1 MRQKNLELSKKKLIG
16 LQEKKQ
22 RQNRSLEM
30 SKAKITNQWKASLL
44 HKMMEIKRIQLMA
57 MLHLQILLKMRNQTK
72 KMLMKNLQ
80 HINFI
85 KSSLLSSKLT
95 NKTQKMSLSL

>member
-16 LQEKKQ
+16 LPEKKQ
-22 RQNRSLEM
+22 RQNRSKEM
-30 SKAKITNQWKASLL
+30 SRAMITYQMKRLL
-44 HKMMEIKRIQLMA
+44 HHKLIIKKIQLMA
-57 MLHLQILLKMRNQTK
+57 MLHLQMFHLRMRNQTK

-95 NKTQKMSLSL
+95 SKTQKMNLNP

>member
-1 MRQKNLELSKKKLIG
+1 MIELPERKKK
-16 LQEKKQ
+16 QDRSVKKK
-22 RQNRSLEM
+22 RVATIDHKKRIL
-30 SKAKITNQWKASLL
+30 W
-44 HKMMEIKRIQLMA
+44 HKMMEIKEIQLTVVTH
-57 MLHLQILLKMRNQTK
+57 LHMVLPPSRMPNQTK

-95 NKTQKMSLSL
+95 SKTQKMSLNP